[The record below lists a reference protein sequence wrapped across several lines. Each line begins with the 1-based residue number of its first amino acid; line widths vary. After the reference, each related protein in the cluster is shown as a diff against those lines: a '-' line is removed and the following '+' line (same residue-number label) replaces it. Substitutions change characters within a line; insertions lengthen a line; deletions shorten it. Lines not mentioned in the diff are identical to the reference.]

1 MTQHLSPAELSQI
14 RADRGNGMSLQ
25 QIRQKLQRKRGD
37 RALFHLGLF
46 YLWTVCSNEAGY
58 KQPAEVGKIGL
69 YQALGRAFK
78 HVFSNPE
85 DANHNGPEYGKVV
98 QEGGHLTAQ
107 SDHEKIRTC
116 MALRLLLVIIS
127 GKLSKSTSASTRRS
141 RPLFLDFL
149 VFWLWVSYILIVCS

>member
-1 MTQHLSPAELSQI
+1 MYFSLLKWPPMCVCLLSRERKVYVPEL
-14 RADRGNGMSLQ
+14 RA
-25 QIRQKLQRKRGD
+25 
-37 RALFHLGLF
+37 
-46 YLWTVCSNEAGY
+46 
-58 KQPAEVGKIGL
+58 QPAEVGKIGL

-127 GKLSKSTSASTRRS
+127 GKLSKFTSPSTRRS
-141 RPLFLDFL
+141 RPPFLDFL
-149 VFWLWVSYILIVCS
+149 VFWLWVSYIGSMQLVCT